1 MAPVLGSSG
10 FVLRVLAA
18 LRRNSLSLSVT
29 MKMLFSGSLLDYQN
43 ETYIIIYIYIY
54 IYIYIERE
62 RERERECNNNNN
74 KMSLHVCILNF

>member
-43 ETYIIIYIYIY
+43 ETYIIIYIYI
-54 IYIYIERE
+54 ERE
-62 RERERECNNNNN
+62 RER
-74 KMSLHVCILNF
+74 VCVIITIIKCLYMYVY

>member
-43 ETYIIIYIYIY
+43 ETYIIILYIYNIY
-54 IYIYIERE
+54 RE
-62 RERERECNNNNN
+62 RERERE
-74 KMSLHVCILNF
+74 SVCV